1 MRRRPESPRRR
12 DVRSWGAATFVLSA
26 TLLAS
31 ACAGPAPSNQVTTS
45 PGSAVAVASSTP
57 RASAVPSSVPPSAN
71 APTPRPTLP
80 LLGAIPAKTF
90 AEARATALQA
100 VLEDMVRSGAPD
112 AIAAVVTEEGS
123 WAGAAGIAGAK
134 GRKATSEDEFAIA
147 SITKTFTAALVLRL
161 AEQGRMDLDE
171 PLASYMGDLKV
182 DTNGATVR
190 QALEM
195 RSGLADY
202 PQPAAANHI
211 RLDAAHSWTAE
222 EMVAEMDPPIA
233 AAGETLP
240 VLECGV
246 RAPGPRCRTCDR
258 HVVRLRAAGRS
269 WSTRGTSAGSSDK
282 DPNARRPSRGLCRSP
297 ATSSPGR
304 QRTSALAARSAAS
317 RRRRTG
323 PVRARS
329 PATLRPSRPGSGTCS
344 PATSCPRPRWDLWLP
359 PGNGFAYGLESAP
372 YGRGSIGASGGKTGY
387 GAQFTMFPRDHA
399 VIVIFVNDPDSS
411 WNRRSRRSWR
421 RRPHPDPAGPSSPR
435 DSTRQGSIR

>member
-1 MRRRPESPRRR
+1 MRRRPESSRRR
-12 DVRSWGAATFVLSA
+12 DCAELGRRDPRSSALPCWPARAQHRLPRTRWRLRLVLPSQPLRRRLARRPYRHPCARVGQRPDPEADVAALG
-26 TLLAS
+26 
-31 ACAGPAPSNQVTTS
+31 CDPA
-45 PGSAVAVASSTP
+45 
-57 RASAVPSSVPPSAN
+57 R
-71 APTPRPTLP
+71 
-80 LLGAIPAKTF
+80 TF

-112 AIAAVVTEEGS
+112 AIAAVITEEGS

-211 RLDAAHSWTAE
+211 RVDAAHVWTAE

-233 AAGETLP
+233 AAGETYLYSSAAYE
-240 VLECGV
+240 LLG
-246 RAPGPRCRTCDR
+246 RASRTCDR
-258 HVVRLRAAGRS
+258 RRRTHPRCGRS

-282 DPNARRPSRGLCRSP
+282 DPNARRPSRGLCRSTT
-297 ATSSPGR
+297 TSSPGR
-304 QRTSALAARSAAS
+304 QRTSASAARSAAS

-344 PATSCPRPRWDLWLP
+344 PATSCPTALAGTHGSPGKRIRLWAGISAVRRVARSALRAGRPAMAR
-359 PGNGFAYGLESAP
+359 SS
-372 YGRGSIGASGGKTGY
+372 RCS
-387 GAQFTMFPRDHA
+387 RDDRA
-399 VIVIFVNDPDSS
+399 VIVIFVNDPDFVVEPTVSALLEAATAS
-411 WNRRSRRSWR
+411 
-421 RRPHPDPAGPSSPR
+421 
-435 DSTRQGSIR
+435 